1 MPKAKGAREKGTKRG
16 TTWVA
21 GEPASLA
28 EQASTSTFA
37 KMMGMVRVSHHR
49 DSGGCVLRKN
59 EVGPQ
64 RDKFLRESLPR
75 LRVGRRPA
83 KVDPDVAVFRP
94 PERFGQCSKFKISL
108 CRFINPSCY
117 VSHSIDLVAKPMQRS
132 PSVSPGSQ
140 ALLIQKL

>member
-1 MPKAKGAREKGTKRG
+1 
-16 TTWVA
+16 
-21 GEPASLA
+21 
-28 EQASTSTFA
+28 
-37 KMMGMVRVSHHR
+37 MMGMVRVSHHR
-49 DSGGCVLRKN
+49 DSGGCN

-132 PSVSPGSQ
+132 PSVSPGAQ